1 MTKIEEKELNKINE
15 RMQGWTVD
23 LVQSGTSGEAVFII
37 HLSKGKNKRLVKLGA
52 NDLGGWL
59 EK

>member
-1 MTKIEEKELNKINE
+1 MKVNEKELEKINE

-23 LVQSGTSGEAVFII
+23 LVESGSGENVFII
-37 HLSKGKNKRLVKLGA
+37 HLSKGRNKRSVVLCA

-59 EK
+59 GR

>member
-1 MTKIEEKELNKINE
+1 MKVDQEDLEKINE

-23 LVQSGTSGEAVFII
+23 KVESGSGENVFIFY
-37 HLSKGKNKRLVKLGA
+37 LSKGRNHRRVILCA

-59 EK
+59 GK